1 MVLARAQT
9 FAPYPKDQGQ
19 TRHLLPDWG
28 AVTLAWSPRVNI
40 RAKYEVTSEFNPRGG
55 QVLLSHSKD
64 AVLFHPHHR
73 ACHPLPSLPSYKRV
87 HRQSVCESQ
96 PFPSHPTGGYPVP
109 VGGRTLS
116 RCSKCV
122 EPPWPMGKRSDPSHS
137 LRFQLP
143 PSFQEALRVCPN

>member
-96 PFPSHPTGGYPVP
+96 PFPSHPDRG
-109 VGGRTLS
+109 LS
-116 RCSKCV
+116 CPCGWQDTEQVQQVCGASLAH
-122 EPPWPMGKRSDPSHS
+122 GKEVRPK
-137 LRFQLP
+137 P
-143 PSFQEALRVCPN
+143 